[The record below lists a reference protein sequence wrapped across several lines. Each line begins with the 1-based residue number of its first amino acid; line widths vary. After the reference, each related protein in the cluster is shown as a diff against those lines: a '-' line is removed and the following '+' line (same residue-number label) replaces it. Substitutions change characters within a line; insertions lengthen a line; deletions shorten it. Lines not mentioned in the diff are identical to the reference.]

1 MSARSPVV
9 WPRRWWPLAAV
20 PPILV
25 WLIPDRLN
33 EMIAAEVVNPPP
45 PFDVGIFRPAFAV
58 ALAVVLTAI
67 LLVAAAR
74 FDETKG
80 PLTISLLIVLGMLG
94 AVAYCLIFTIPNDD
108 ITPGV
113 VGGLTAGF
121 GAVVAYWLG
130 RRKDS
135 GSPPE

>member
-1 MSARSPVV
+1 M
-9 WPRRWWPLAAV
+9 
-20 PPILV
+20 
-25 WLIPDRLN
+25 
-33 EMIAAEVVNPPP
+33 
-45 PFDVGIFRPAFAV
+45 FAV
-58 ALAVVLTAI
+58 GVAVLFTAI
-67 LLVAAAR
+67 LLAVAAR

-94 AVAYCLIFTIPNDD
+94 SVAYCLIFTIPNDD

-130 RRKDS
+130 RHKDS
-135 GSPPE
+135 GPPPE

>member
-1 MSARSPVV
+1 
-9 WPRRWWPLAAV
+9 
-20 PPILV
+20 
-25 WLIPDRLN
+25 
-33 EMIAAEVVNPPP
+33 MIAAEVVNPPP

-67 LLVAAAR
+67 LLIAAAR